1 MIDFKDM
8 LHLRPAEINTYHNKT
23 YDRISPSKTSFNA
36 TGKTL
41 LITAGATGIGYSIS
55 ESFAKA
61 GIAQIIILQRRQSV
75 LDAAKEAIEKAY
87 PDTKVVTY
95 VASQADFERVSKIIK
110 SVGEIDV
117 LVTCAA
123 SSGGCSEMKLA
134 KDTRTEDMAEI
145 FNTNVVGLHHL
156 IHEFLAQT
164 STGSTASSPRSVI
177 HVSSNGT
184 QMYHPGGSGYSS
196 SNPAATRLVTH
207 FAVEQPG
214 ESNVKFYSFHP
225 GAIKSALSEENVGN
239 LEIAFEDVKLPGDFA
254 VWLAS
259 PEAEFL
265 NGRFVWAE
273 WDVDELIAM
282 RGKVA
287 SDQNLLTVSI
297 AL

>member
-1 MIDFKDM
+1 M
-8 LHLRPAEINTYHNKT
+8 
-23 YDRISPSKTSFNA
+23 
-36 TGKTL
+36 
-41 LITAGATGIGYSIS
+41 S
-55 ESFAKA
+55 E
-61 GIAQIIILQRRQSV
+61 
-75 LDAAKEAIEKAY
+75 
-87 PDTKVVTY
+87 
-95 VASQADFERVSKIIK
+95 IIK
-110 SVGEIDV
+110 SVGKIDV
-117 LVTCAA
+117 LVACAA
-123 SSGGCSEMKLA
+123 SSGGSSEMKLA

-145 FNTNVVGLHHL
+145 YKTNVVGLHHL

-196 SNPAATRLVTH
+196 SKSAATRLVTH
-207 FAVEQPG
+207 FAVEQPAQ
-214 ESNVKFYSFHP
+214 SNVKFYSFHP
-225 GAIKSALSEENVGN
+225 GAIKSALSEENVKDF
-239 LEIAFEDVKLPGDFA
+239 EIAFEDGMSQLRILMEIKSSTDTEDNLVRLPGDFA

-259 PEAEFL
+259 PEAGFL

-282 RGKVA
+282 RGKLA